1 MQVCNASGVQG
12 SGFRVTDSSRG
23 LGSRSL
29 SVTDMPVKAA
39 NTLRQDM
46 VLLTPAQG
54 RVDAGKYIYHRIYF
68 HLSSD
73 GVRSSLENC

>member
-1 MQVCNASGVQG
+1 
-12 SGFRVTDSSRG
+12 
-23 LGSRSL
+23 
-29 SVTDMPVKAA
+29 MPVKAA